1 MNAQER
7 DIEDLFRNGADS
19 QITCPAESE
28 EAEMRRKLI
37 GVRDTLLVLAFQA
50 VVRATEAMRNLNY

>member
-1 MNAQER
+1 
-7 DIEDLFRNGADS
+7 
-19 QITCPAESE
+19 
-28 EAEMRRKLI
+28 MRRKLI